1 MSIPRRIRPWW
12 LACAVLALACQAA
25 PREQPVPT
33 DTPATVARESIATT
47 SPRTTATP
55 ATSRIGFRNERLF
68 REHYAKHGR
77 EFGRVSADE
86 YLRLA
91 QALRDTVVG
100 GDILEIQRADGVI
113 SRFDRSSGSF
123 LAFNTDLVIRTFF
136 RPNDG
141 EAYFRRQARRRPSR

>member
-1 MSIPRRIRPWW
+1 M
-12 LACAVLALACQAA
+12 ALACQQS
-25 PREQPVPT
+25 PRDERS
-33 DTPATVARESIATT
+33 DTGTPPRVARESLPAIDLG
-47 SPRTTATP
+47 TAVR
-55 ATSRIGFRNERLF
+55 ARDSAIGFRSERLF

-77 EFGRVSADE
+77 EFGRISAEE

-91 QALRDTVVG
+91 QALRDTVPG
-100 GDILEIQRADGVI
+100 GDILEIVRADGVI

-141 EAYFRRQARRRPSR
+141 EAYFRRQARRRPAR

>member
-1 MSIPRRIRPWW
+1 
-12 LACAVLALACQAA
+12 
-25 PREQPVPT
+25 
-33 DTPATVARESIATT
+33 
-47 SPRTTATP
+47 
-55 ATSRIGFRNERLF
+55 
-68 REHYAKHGR
+68 
-77 EFGRVSADE
+77 
-86 YLRLA
+86 
-91 QALRDTVVG
+91 LRDTVAG